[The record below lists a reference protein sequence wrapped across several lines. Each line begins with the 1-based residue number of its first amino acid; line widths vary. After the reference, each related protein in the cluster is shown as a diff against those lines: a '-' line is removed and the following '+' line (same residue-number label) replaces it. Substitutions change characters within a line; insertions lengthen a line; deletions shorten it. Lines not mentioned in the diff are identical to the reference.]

1 MSFTLDVELE
11 FCKWLGVL
19 PVDSRHRYP
28 LLPGSHRRNHPLRH
42 RGLSHAAPFALV
54 LALAVMRFAYPR
66 VRAGTTSWWGLLS
79 WFFVITALHGVF
91 DAMAILLSTTCGGL
105 TLAPVAVLLVGWSR
119 LYLKR
124 YTFPP
129 VLAGGVLGSMI
140 FLVLLSH

>member
-1 MSFTLDVELE
+1 
-11 FCKWLGVL
+11 
-19 PVDSRHRYP
+19 
-28 LLPGSHRRNHPLRH
+28 
-42 RGLSHAAPFALV
+42 
-54 LALAVMRFAYPR
+54 MRFAYPR
-66 VRAGTTSWWGLLS
+66 VRAGTTSWWGPLS

-91 DAMAILLSTTCGGL
+91 DAMAILLSTTYGGL

-124 YTFPP
+124 NTFPP